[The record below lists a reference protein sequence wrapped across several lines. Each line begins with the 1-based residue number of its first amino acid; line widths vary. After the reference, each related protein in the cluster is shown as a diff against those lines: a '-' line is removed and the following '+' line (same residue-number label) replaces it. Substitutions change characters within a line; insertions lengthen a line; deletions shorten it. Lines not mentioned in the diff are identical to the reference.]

1 MNRRPPRSTRTDT
14 RFPYTTLFR
23 SDFFPEG
30 IGDAGGGRHAGMIRS
45 LAERATSIHLVT
57 PQTIIGVQGA
67 RALIDGLGE
76 DLLGRVTLVVED
88 HDPAILLAPQQI
100 ARTLGLERVANLPA
114 AQAAM
119 ANAQIGRAHV

>member
-1 MNRRPPRSTRTDT
+1 
-14 RFPYTTLFR
+14 
-23 SDFFPEG
+23 
-30 IGDAGGGRHAGMIRS
+30 MIRS

-76 DLLGRVTLVVED
+76 DLPGRATLVVED

-100 ARTLGLERVANLPA
+100 ARTLGLERVANLPD
-114 AQAAM
+114 AQAAYRTSVGKDTSVSVRVNLG
-119 ANAQIGRAHV
+119 ARPIPQQNK

>member
-1 MNRRPPRSTRTDT
+1 
-14 RFPYTTLFR
+14 
-23 SDFFPEG
+23 
-30 IGDAGGGRHAGMIRS
+30 MIRS

-119 ANAQIGRAHV
+119 ANALNAGEPLVRSEERRVGKECVSTCRSRWSPSH

>member
-23 SDFFPEG
+23 SDFFPEC
-30 IGDAGGGRHAGMIRS
+30 IVDAGGVRHAGMIRS

-100 ARTLGLERVANLPA
+100 ARTDRTSVG
-114 AQAAM
+114 
-119 ANAQIGRAHV
+119 